1 MRTMLSALMAVTIL
15 VCGCVYFPGCSTA
28 KSPPV
33 ITSFSASPASIE
45 LGGSSTLSWAVTGAR
60 SVSLDNGIGNVAVK
74 GTRAVTPSA
83 TTIYTLTATNA
94 AGNQTASTQVL
105 VPGSGTGTAP
115 SNSPSTTGIPA
126 IISFSASPG
135 NISSGAASTLSW
147 SVANATSVN
156 IQPGIG
162 NVAASGSK
170 AVTPGTS
177 TQYILIATNPS
188 GSNQASTR
196 VIVSSGTTSTT
207 DIFSGTTGTSTDTQ
221 HNQLNPS
228 GTITE
233 QGPTTFVG
241 SDTSTGPAPQFG
253 PVYATPYA
261 SNAYDFITHASE
273 ASWYNGPDGLT
284 FPGSMGESQ
293 GYVLVLNN
301 ATLEDN
307 KAYAKVLETHPEWV
321 TNGKINGAYRSMSD
335 TYTIMPTDHFVTK
348 VGFLKGATAG
358 NVKFTVMMWPQRGL
372 PPTIAAVT
380 KVYDGS
386 LTTID
391 VPLSD
396 YVGQKW
402 YFILSVYANNE
413 GAKQDWAVWVNPR
426 ITR

>member
-1 MRTMLSALMAVTIL
+1 MSTLLSALMTITIL
-15 VCGCVYFPGCSTA
+15 ICSCVYFPGCTTA
-28 KSPPV
+28 KVPPV
-33 ITSFSASPASIE
+33 VTSFSASPASIE
-45 LGGSSTLSWAVTGAR
+45 PGGSSTLSWTVNGAR
-60 SVSLDNGIGNVAVK
+60 SVSMDNGIGNVAVK
-74 GTRAVTPSA
+74 GTRAVTPSV
-83 TTIYTLTATNA
+83 TTIYSLTATNA
-94 AGNQTASTQVL
+94 AGSTTASTQVV
-105 VPGSGTGTAP
+105 VPGTGTATSP
-115 SNSPSTTGIPA
+115 SSSTTGIPA
-126 IISFSASPG
+126 ISSFSASPS
-135 NISSGAASTLSW
+135 NISPGATSTLSW

-162 NVAASGSK
+162 NVAASGST
-170 AVTPGTS
+170 AVTPASS
-177 TQYILIATNPS
+177 TQYILMATNSS

-196 VIVSSGTTSTT
+196 VIVASGTA
-207 DIFSGTTGTSTDTQ
+207 GTSAGT
-221 HNQLNPS
+221 S
-228 GTITE
+228 GSFIDPNGTVTE
-233 QGPTTFVG
+233 QNTATYAG
-241 SDTSTGPAPQFG
+241 SDTATNPALQLG
-253 PVYATPYA
+253 PVYATPY
-261 SNAYDFITHASE
+261 SSIAYDFVTRAPE

-284 FPGSMGESQ
+284 FPGSTGESQ

-321 TNGKINGAYRSMSD
+321 TNGKINGAYKSMSD
-335 TYTIMPTDHFVTK
+335 TYTIMPTDHFVAK

-358 NVKFTVMMWPQRGL
+358 NVKFTVMMWPQTGL

-396 YVGQKW
+396 YVGQK
-402 YFILSVYANNE
+402 YFFILSVHANNE

>member
-1 MRTMLSALMAVTIL
+1 MSTLLSALMAITIL
-15 VCGCVYFPGCSTA
+15 ICGCIYFPGCTTA
-28 KSPPV
+28 KNPPV
-33 ITSFSASPASIE
+33 IASFSASPASIE
-45 LGGSSTLSWAVTGAR
+45 SGGSSTLSWTVTGAR

-83 TTIYTLTATNA
+83 TTVYTLTATNA
-94 AGNQTASTQVL
+94 AGNQTASTQVV
-105 VPGSGTGTAP
+105 VPGTGTGTT
-115 SNSPSTTGIPA
+115 SSTLPSTVGIPA
-126 IISFSASPG
+126 ISSFSASPS
-135 NISSGAASTLSW
+135 NISSGVASTLSW

-162 NVAASGSK
+162 NVAASGST
-170 AVTPGTS
+170 AVTPGSS
-177 TQYILIATNPS
+177 TQYTLIATNSS

-196 VIVSSGTTSTT
+196 VIVA
-207 DIFSGTTGTSTDTQ
+207 SGTTGTSAGTSGSFIDP
-221 HNQLNPS
+221 N
-228 GTITE
+228 GTIPE
-233 QGPTTFVG
+233 QNTATFVG
-241 SDTSTGPAPQFG
+241 SDTATDPALQFG

-261 SNAYDFITHASE
+261 SNAYDFVTRASE

-284 FPGSMGESQ
+284 FPGSTGESQ

-386 LTTID
+386 LTSID